1 MFERLEVSNVKS
13 FNWKL
18 LINIVIAGFIGELC
32 VFLIIYM
39 GRFDYLKQYEKID
52 VTVGLMGLIT
62 TFLGAYFG
70 AKIAG
75 SESRKLFKQELKM
88 NDLSKNMDINLD
100 VLEKIEYVKKKINFI
115 NNLIRDNTCIE
126 PNGLK
131 QLQTTSSEI
140 NETLIKVKD
149 EYLSQTS
156 IILYSDIRIFYEN
169 FNQYN
174 NEIKRFI
181 NYDETRKLIKSVEKN
196 DIPIESINLWEN
208 YFVDNNKN
216 IFLLFN
222 NDKGEEISEK
232 ISVDLIIKKNKVFFD
247 DKKEKVEKIFDN
259 VNQSFNNMKYK
270 NRDDLIKEYTKLY
283 KD

>member
-18 LINIVIAGFIGELC
+18 LITIVIAGFIGELC

-39 GRFDYLKQYEKID
+39 GRFDYLKQYEKIE

-208 YFVDNNKN
+208 YFVYNNKN
-216 IFLLFN
+216 IILLFN

>member
-1 MFERLEVSNVKS
+1 MKS

>member
-1 MFERLEVSNVKS
+1 MKS

-18 LINIVIAGFIGELC
+18 LITIVIAGFIGELC

-100 VLEKIEYVKKKINFI
+100 VLEKIEYVKRKINFI

-181 NYDETRKLIKSVEKN
+181 NYDETRILIKSVEKN

-208 YFVDNNKN
+208 YCADNNKN

-222 NDKGEEISEK
+222 NDKGEEIIEK

>member
-18 LINIVIAGFIGELC
+18 LITIVIAGFIGELC